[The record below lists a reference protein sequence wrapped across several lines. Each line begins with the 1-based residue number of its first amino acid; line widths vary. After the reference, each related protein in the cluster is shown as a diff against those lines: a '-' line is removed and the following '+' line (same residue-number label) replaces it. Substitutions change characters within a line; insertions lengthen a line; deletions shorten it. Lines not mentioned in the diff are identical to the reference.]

1 MTTQYLNPL
10 GFIDK
15 LTETGAT
22 LILTNPKDSEDLA
35 PGTPV
40 TIWRYSQGLLA
51 LDKIQGEITRVGYT
65 TAAFAITARK
75 TDPRWPEEQQ
85 ATLSERT
92 PVYLALKASFEPDMS
107 RMLTPEQV
115 VEIARHTRR
124 YAEITGRPPK
134 AQEPAD
140 ASGTETPT

>member
-1 MTTQYLNPL
+1 MNTQYLNPL

-22 LILTNPKDSEDLA
+22 IILTNPKDSECLA

-51 LDKIQGEITRVGYT
+51 LDRIRGEITRVGYT
-65 TAAFAITARK
+65 TAAFAITARE
-75 TDPRWPEEQQ
+75 TDHRWPEEQ

-92 PVYLALKASFEPDMS
+92 PVYLAMKDSFDPEMS
-107 RMLTPEQV
+107 RMLSPEQV
-115 VEIARHTRR
+115 AEIARHTRR

-134 AQEPAD
+134 AREPAD
-140 ASGTETPT
+140 DPGTETQP